1 MTDRIAQLRLPPR
14 TLNWE
19 GGDRCVGVELEFGAI
34 SARTGA
40 GLVQS
45 LFGGTIE
52 EEDPHRFHVR
62 NSSLGK
68 FTCELDTQYAHRSLG
83 EHAAALQPG
92 EEDPLGGLMMSF
104 RYEMRRLY
112 GDLSSY
118 IVPCEI
124 VCPPIPLPLMPRL
137 DAMVDALL
145 AAGAEGTRSSPFYAF
160 GAQLNP
166 DIATRDAIWLTAML
180 KAYLLVSD
188 WLRAVIQVHMTRR
201 LVAFADPFPGDYIAQ
216 VVDARYWPD
225 LDMLMGDYLVANPT
239 RNRELDLLPLFAWI
253 DAARVRRA
261 VPDHRIKA
269 RPTFHY
275 RLPDSNLGVTGW
287 SLTLEWNRWC
297 VVERLAEDH
306 ELLDAMGEAY
316 RANLARASPEDW
328 ATRASEWLVLSGNGT
343 A

>member
-1 MTDRIAQLRLPPR
+1 MQDPFTQLRLPPR
-14 TLNWE
+14 TSNWE
-19 GGDRCVGVELEFGAI
+19 GRDRRVGVELEFGAI

-40 GLVQS
+40 SLVQS

-52 EEDPHRFHVR
+52 EEDPHRFHVA

-68 FTCELDTQYAHRSLG
+68 FTCELDTQYAHRSVG
-83 EHAAALQPG
+83 ERMEPEIVD
-92 EEDPLGGLMMSF
+92 EEDPLVGLAASF

-124 VCPPIPLPLMPRL
+124 VCPPIALAEMPRL

-166 DIATRDAIWLTAML
+166 DIATKDAAWLTAML
-180 KAYLLVSD
+180 KAYLLVSP

-201 LVAFADPFPGDYIAQ
+201 LVAFADPFPNEYVAA
-216 VVDARYWPD
+216 VVDARYWPS
-225 LDMLMGDYLVANPT
+225 LDSLMRDYLAANPS
-239 RNRELDLLPLFAWI
+239 RNRELDLLPLFAWL
-253 DAARVRRA
+253 DAPLVRGG

-269 RPTFHY
+269 RPAFHY
-275 RLPDSNLGVTGW
+275 RLPDSNLGVAGW

-297 VVERLAEDH
+297 VVERLAESH
-306 ELLDAMGEAY
+306 ETLDAMGAAY
-316 RANLARASPEDW
+316 RANLSRASPDDW
-328 ATRASEWLVLSGNGT
+328 AVRAAEWLVLS
-343 A
+343 